1 MSVETPSG
9 GPATNGR
16 VILGMVGVTKV
27 YGSGD
32 AAVTALD
39 NVNFEA
45 HAGEVVVI
53 MGPSGAGK
61 TTFLTI
67 AGALLRPTSGS
78 VSISGTEI
86 TKLGEKDLP
95 AVRRQH
101 VGFIFQSFNLLESL
115 TSLENVALV
124 MTPER
129 GTGRAAT
136 NRARELLNIMG
147 LSHRLKSLPKNLSGG
162 EKQRVAIA
170 RALANNPDLLLAD
183 EPTANLDSK
192 RGREVMLLMRQIAY
206 EMDKAVVIVS
216 HDHRIREIANRVVWL
231 EDGTFR
237 RDVVTD
243 RDPVCNRV
251 VEVEGA
257 PHSSHAGRVF
267 YFCGE
272 QCQKLFEAGPG
283 RYATAPQ

>member
-1 MSVETPSG
+1 MTTEG
-9 GPATNGR
+9 GVLLSMT
-16 VILGMVGVTKV
+16 GVTKI

-39 NVNFEA
+39 RIDFDA

-67 AGALLRPTSGS
+67 AGALLSPTAGT
-78 VSISGTEI
+78 VQISGTNI
-86 TKLGEKDLP
+86 TALKESELP
-95 AVRRQH
+95 PIRRKN

-115 TSLENVALV
+115 TALENVGLV
-124 MTPER
+124 MHD
-129 GTGRAAT
+129 AT
-136 NRARELLNIMG
+136 SRSAGNRARELLTMLG
-147 LSHRLKSLPKNLSGG
+147 LSHRLKSLPKQLSGG

-170 RALANNPDLLLAD
+170 RALANNPDLILAD

-192 RGREVMLLMRQIAY
+192 RGHEVMLLLRQIAFD
-206 EMDKAVVIVS
+206 MHKAVVIVS
-216 HDHRIREIANRVVWL
+216 HDHRIREVASRIVWL

-237 RDVVTD
+237 SDVVTD
-243 RDPVCNRV
+243 RDPVCSRV

-257 PHSSHAGRVF
+257 PHAASGGRSY
-267 YFCGE
+267 YFCSD
-272 QCQKLFEAGPG
+272 QCMKLFEAGPE
-283 RYATAPQ
+283 RYVNISAE